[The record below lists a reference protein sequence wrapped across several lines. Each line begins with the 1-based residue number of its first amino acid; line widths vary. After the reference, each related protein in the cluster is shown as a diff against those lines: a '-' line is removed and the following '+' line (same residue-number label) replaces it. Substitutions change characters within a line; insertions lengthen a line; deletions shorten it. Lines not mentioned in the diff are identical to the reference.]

1 MYERKADAFA
11 YCYASFWGLIE
22 EEEEEEEAEEEEE
35 EAEEAEEETR
45 PRGLLLFSGL
55 ISPRCEQT

>member
-1 MYERKADAFA
+1 MESQEQAGKSKQNKTATTK
-11 YCYASFWGLIE
+11 
-22 EEEEEEEAEEEEE
+22 EEEEE